1 MRDAPGSGR
10 LEQPRE
16 APSRLRFAGFI
27 LDLDAR
33 TLVRETGEAVALTRG
48 ELALLRVFVTR
59 PGRVLS
65 RDAVLDA
72 LANRRFE
79 PFDRSVDVMVGKLRR
94 KIEPDSKQPRLIV
107 TVPGEGYR
115 FDGLAKSPVSGQGLT
130 MAVPPSG
137 NDASPRENALSDA
150 RTELR
155 AERDFLEADAKPVSG
170 AAIDQTRTSASKLGG
185 LAVLWPA
192 VAALL
197 FLAAA
202 SGWFVLAGTGAKTTE
217 AARLSIVVL
226 PFVNLSGDPAQDYLV
241 DALTDELTTS
251 LARMSGTISG
261 VFVIARN
268 TAMTY
273 KGKPVDA
280 KAIGKDLGVRYVLEG
295 SVQPSG
301 NQVRVN
307 AQLIDADSGAHLW
320 AEQFDTPR
328 ADLLQTQDE
337 IVTVLARAMELQLP
351 QAEAARAKRT
361 RAASPDAED
370 LALQGFA
377 AVVKGGFVGK
387 EADAGYALC
396 ELALHVDPNNVRA
409 LWVLSMKF
417 HLPVLFG
424 MSADPKA
431 DLKRADE
438 LVSQALTLDPA
449 NASAH
454 NSKAWILHERGRFEE
469 AIAERERTLALDP
482 ADLNAMMSM
491 AWDHLG
497 LGRYEKGLEIFD
509 EAIRLSPRS
518 PELKDMYSGKSWAY
532 FGLKQYDQAIDWA
545 RQAIAAG
552 TSSPFNQA
560 NVAAALALTGH
571 EAQAREALQQ
581 FLALPSSAQFRTI
594 AAFKAHNAPFA
605 NATVDP
611 RVSDTYDRSYEGLRE
626 AGLPEGEAKTR

>member
-10 LEQPRE
+10 LEQLRE
-16 APSRLRFAGFI
+16 APSLLRFADFI

-33 TLVRETGEAVALTRG
+33 TLVRETGGTVALTRG
-48 ELALLRVFVTR
+48 EFALLRVFVTR

-94 KIEPDSKQPRLIV
+94 KIELDSKQPRLIV

-115 FDGLAKSPVSGQGLT
+115 FDGLAKGPLIGQGLT
-130 MAVPPSG
+130 MAVPSSVNG
-137 NDASPRENALSDA
+137 ASPREDALSDP
-150 RTELR
+150 RPERR
-155 AERDFLEADAKPVSG
+155 AERDLLEAEAKPVSG
-170 AAIDQTRTSASKLGG
+170 AAIDQTKAWASKLGG
-185 LAVLWPA
+185 LFLLWPA
-192 VAALL
+192 VAAVF

-202 SGWFVLAGTGAKTTE
+202 SSWFVFAGKGAKTTE

-280 KAIGKDLGVRYVLEG
+280 RAIGRDLGVRYVLEG

-307 AQLIDADSGAHLW
+307 ARLIDADSGAHLW

-337 IVTVLARAMELQLP
+337 IVTVLARAMEIQLP

-361 RAASPDAED
+361 RAANPDAED

-377 AVVKGGFVGK
+377 AVVKGGYLGK

-396 ELALHVDPNNVRA
+396 EQALRVDPNNVRA

-424 MSADPKA
+424 ISADPKA

-438 LVSQALTLDPA
+438 LVSQALALDPA
-449 NASAH
+449 NAAAH
-454 NSKAWILHERGRFEE
+454 NSKAWVLHDQGRLEE

-497 LGRYEKGLEIFD
+497 LGQYEKGLEIFD

-518 PELKDMYSGKSWAY
+518 PELKDMYTGKSWAY
-532 FGLKQYDQAIDWA
+532 FALKHYDQAIDWG

-552 TSSPFNQA
+552 PSNPGPYKALS
-560 NVAAALALTGH
+560 AALALTGH
-571 EAQAREALQQ
+571 EAEAREALQHY
-581 FLALPSSAQFRTI
+581 LALPSGTRAGTI
-594 AAFKAHNAPFA
+594 AALMAYNARSQQS
-605 NATVDP
+605 DP
-611 RVSDTYDRSYEGLRE
+611 RVLDTYERLYEGLRK
-626 AGLPEGEAKTR
+626 AGLPEGEAQTH